1 MVREV
6 WFVGVGPLGGGG
18 GGGGGLGKEEE
29 SIWEEGCHV
38 DDDEKFLWHAG
49 THSGE

>member
-18 GGGGGLGKEEE
+18 GGGLGKEEE
-29 SIWEEGCHV
+29 SCHV
-38 DDDEKFLWHAG
+38 DDAKTPMAG
-49 THSGE
+49 RDSGE